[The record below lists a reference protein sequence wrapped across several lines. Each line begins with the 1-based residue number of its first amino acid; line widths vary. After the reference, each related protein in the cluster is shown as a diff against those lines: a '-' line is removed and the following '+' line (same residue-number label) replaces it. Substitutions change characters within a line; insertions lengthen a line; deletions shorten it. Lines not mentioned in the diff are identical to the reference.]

1 MAKDITKSEPQEP
14 KSDYSECFNY
24 YQHQVRI
31 NAMDATKINI
41 DLINNGTALIGN
53 DSKVTICQRCFRRQG
68 APKHLENKNGACVD
82 GTGAFCHDGSTKS
95 SMKRRRKR
103 RKKPLE
109 GQKASRKCDV
119 DGNSADSENSD
130 SDDSAKFN
138 NFLHYDSDD

>member
-14 KSDYSECFNY
+14 KSDCSECFNY
-24 YQHQVRI
+24 YQQQERI

-41 DLINNGTALIGN
+41 KLINNRTALIGD

-68 APKHLENKNGACVD
+68 APKHVENKTEVCVD

-103 RKKPLE
+103 RKKPLQ
-109 GQKASRKCDV
+109 GQTAPRKCDV
-119 DGNSADSENSD
+119 GGNSADSENSD

-138 NFLHYDSDD
+138 NFLQYDSDD